1 MAKGDIMK
9 DVRLIDL
16 MDVKALQKIQDE
28 FSKYTG
34 MAALTTDENGIPI
47 TKGSGF
53 TNFCTNLVRT
63 TRLGCRRCE
72 ECDKNGAVMT
82 LENKRATVYSCHAG
96 LTDFA
101 APIMLEGKMIGS
113 FIGGQVRT
121 QELDEEKMTV
131 IAQELGISPEIFI
144 SEARKARQLNL
155 DDVERAA
162 EFLEGIAGS
171 LSEMAYHN
179 YLALQKSRKM
189 ENAARAQAD
198 FIMNMYNDVDAAKI
212 PKEVRDV
219 VDYIR
224 HLDGKIEI
232 RETHYKLKDLR
243 DVIYKQ
249 VIVLVDREEIDFD
262 IVISDNA
269 PELLLGDAGRI
280 GQIVVRILHY
290 ILRYKINGKLHVRFD
305 VKKRSYA
312 SMLCISIEDYDSE
325 IPQDE
330 GKKILRYVTEDSTVN
345 EPEDA
350 SLISIRL
357 LKLLFEQ
364 ISAEADLRRD
374 EDNTVHIDIAI
385 PQLAL

>member
-1 MAKGDIMK
+1 MK
-9 DVRLIDL
+9 DVRLVDL

-28 FSKYTG
+28 FSRYTG

-47 TKGSGF
+47 TEGSGF

-82 LENKRATVYSCHAG
+82 LENKHATVYSCHAG

-121 QELDEEKMTV
+121 EEVDEEKMTS

-144 SEARKARQLNL
+144 DEANKARQLEFR
-155 DDVERAA
+155 DVEKAA

-179 YLALQKSRKM
+179 FLALQKSRRM
-189 ENAARAQAD
+189 ENAARAQAE
-198 FIMNMYNDVDAAKI
+198 FIMESYNDMDQTRM

-219 VDYIR
+219 IDYIR

-232 RETHYKLKDLR
+232 RETNYKLKDLR

-249 VIVLVDREEIDFD
+249 VIVLVDQDEIDFRMD
-262 IVISDNA
+262 IDQDV
-269 PELLLGDAGRI
+269 PGKLLGDAGRI
-280 GQIVVRILHY
+280 GQLVVRILHY
-290 ILRYKINGKLHVRFD
+290 FLSYKTSDRLYVDFG
-305 VKKRSYA
+305 VKKKSYA
-312 SMLCISIEDYDSE
+312 SMLCISITDYNSE
-325 IPQDE
+325 IPGEE
-330 GKKILRYVTEDSTVN
+330 GKKILNYVQNEDFSY
-345 EPEDA
+345 EPDDT
-350 SLISIRL
+350 SLIAVRL
-357 LKLLFEQ
+357 LRLVIEQ
-364 ISAEADLRRD
+364 ISADVKMRRD
-374 EDNTVHIDIAI
+374 ENNNVHIDIEV
-385 PQLAL
+385 PQLAI

>member
-1 MAKGDIMK
+1 MK
-9 DVRLIDL
+9 DIRLIDL
-16 MDVKALQKIQDE
+16 MDVKALQRIQDE

-101 APIMLEGKMIGS
+101 APVMLEGKMIGS

-121 QELDEEKMTV
+121 EEVDEEKMTA

-144 SEARKARQLNL
+144 SEANKARQLSKE
-155 DDVERAA
+155 DVEKAA
-162 EFLEGIAGS
+162 EFLEGIASS

-179 YLALQKSRKM
+179 FIALQKSRRM

-198 FIMNMYNDVDAAKI
+198 FIMNMYNDMDTAQI

-224 HLDGKIEI
+224 QLDGKIEI
-232 RETHYKLKDLR
+232 RETNYKLKDLR

-249 VIVLVDREEIDFD
+249 IIVLVDTDEIDFD
-262 IVISDNA
+262 IHINEDV
-269 PELLLGDAGRI
+269 PEQLMGDAGRI
-280 GQIVVRILHY
+280 GQVVVRILHY
-290 ILRYKINGKLHVRFD
+290 VLRYKINGKLHVEFGVR
-305 VKKRSYA
+305 RESYA
-312 SMLCISIEDYDSE
+312 AMLCISIKDYDSE
-325 IPQDE
+325 IPQEE
-330 GKKILRYVTEDSTVN
+330 GKKILRYVTEDDFVN

-364 ISAEADLRRD
+364 ISAKVNLRRD
-374 EDNTVHIDIAI
+374 QDNTVHIDIAI
-385 PQLAL
+385 PQLSL

>member
-1 MAKGDIMK
+1 MK
-9 DVRLIDL
+9 DVRLVDL

-28 FSKYTG
+28 FSRYTG
-34 MAALTTDENGIPI
+34 LAALTTDENGIPI
-47 TKGSGF
+47 TQGSGF

-82 LENKRATVYSCHAG
+82 LENKHATVYSCHAG

-113 FIGGQVRT
+113 FIGGQIRT
-121 QELDEEKMTV
+121 EDVDEEKMTA

-144 SEARKARQLNL
+144 SEANKARQMEFR
-155 DDVERAA
+155 DVEKAA
-162 EFLEGIAGS
+162 EFLEGIASS

-179 YLALQKSRKM
+179 YIALQKSKRM

-198 FIMNMYNDVDAAKI
+198 FIMDSYDDMDQSKV

-232 RETHYKLKDLR
+232 RETNYQPRDLR

-249 VIVLVDREEIDFD
+249 VIVWVDRDEIDFSVNID
-262 IVISDNA
+262 KTV
-269 PELLLGDAGRI
+269 PQKLLGDAGRI
-280 GQIVVRILHY
+280 GQFVVRILHY
-290 ILRYKINGKLHVRFD
+290 ILTYKTSGKLVVDFS
-305 VKKRSYA
+305 VKKKSYA
-312 SMLCISIEDYDSE
+312 SMLCISITDYDSE
-325 IPQDE
+325 IPNDE
-330 GKKILRYVTEDSTVN
+330 GKKILNYVLYDDFSD
-345 EPEDA
+345 EPDDA
-350 SLISIRL
+350 SLVAVRL
-357 LKLLFEQ
+357 LRLVIEQ
-364 ISAEADLRRD
+364 ISADVKMRRD
-374 EDNTVHIDIAI
+374 DANNVHIDIAI
-385 PQLAL
+385 PQLAI

>member
-1 MAKGDIMK
+1 MK
-9 DVRLIDL
+9 DVRLVDL

-28 FSKYTG
+28 FSRYTG

-47 TKGSGF
+47 TEGSGF

-101 APIMLEGKMIGS
+101 APIMLEGQMIGS

-121 QELDEEKMTV
+121 EEIDEEKMTA
-131 IAQELGISPEIFI
+131 IAKELGINPDIFI
-144 SEARKARQLNL
+144 AEANKARQLEFQ
-155 DDVERAA
+155 DVEKAA
-162 EFLEGIAGS
+162 KFLEGIASS

-179 YLALQKSRKM
+179 FMALQKSRRM
-189 ENAARAQAD
+189 ETAARAQAD
-198 FIMNMYNDVDAAKI
+198 FIMESYNDMDETKM

-224 HLDGKIEI
+224 HLDGRIEI
-232 RETHYKLKDLR
+232 RETNYKIKDLR

-249 VIVLVDREEIDFD
+249 VIVLVDQDEIDFRMNID
-262 IVISDNA
+262 DDVPA
-269 PELLLGDAGRI
+269 KLLGDAGRI
-280 GQIVVRILHY
+280 GQLIVRILHY
-290 ILRYKINGKLHVRFD
+290 FLTYKTSDKLYVDFS
-305 VKKRSYA
+305 VKKKSYA
-312 SMLCISIEDYDSE
+312 SMLCISITDYNSE
-325 IPQDE
+325 IPGDE
-330 GKKILRYVTEDSTVN
+330 GKKILNYVLNEDFAY

-350 SLISIRL
+350 SLIAVRL
-357 LKLLFEQ
+357 LRHVIEQ
-364 ISAEADLRRD
+364 ISAEVKMSRD
-374 EDNTVHIDIAI
+374 EDNNVHVDIAV
-385 PQLAL
+385 PQLAV